1 MALTGDAGDELF
13 GGYDRYRA
21 LALTELFQRLP
32 AGPRRLLGG
41 TMVRVLP
48 RSARSKSRLRKLQR
62 LFEHINE
69 PAESSLPGLDD
80 DLRRGRPDG
89 ALFRRPARFAGL
101 DRGRAARPIRGRPGR
116 YSGDSLC
123 NGRAAAT
130 RSLGPWSPTS

>member
-48 RSARSKSRLRKLQR
+48 RSARSKTRLRGLQR

-69 PAESSLPGLDD
+69 PAEDRYLGWMTTFDEAARLTLYSDDQLD
-80 DLRRGRPDG
+80 LLASAACGT
-89 ALFRRPARFAGL
+89 
-101 DRGRAARPIRGRPGR
+101 ARPIRGRPGR
-116 YSGDSLC
+116 ALDRGL
-123 NGRAAAT
+123 RRRPAAAT
-130 RSLGPWSPTS
+130 RSPGPWSPIS